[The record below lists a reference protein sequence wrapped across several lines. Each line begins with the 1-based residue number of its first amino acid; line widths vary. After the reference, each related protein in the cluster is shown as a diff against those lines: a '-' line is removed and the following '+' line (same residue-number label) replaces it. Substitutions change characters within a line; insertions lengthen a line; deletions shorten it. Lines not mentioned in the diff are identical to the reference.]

1 MLKIDSISR
10 ELIQIKFEI
19 KPTKQKLKKIKKKYC
34 ADLTMFVYEN
44 N

>member
-1 MLKIDSISR
+1 MLKIDSISG

-19 KPTKQKLKKIKKKYC
+19 KPIKQKKIKNKKDC
-34 ADLTMFVYEN
+34 TDLTMFVYEN